1 MGIIGSR
8 TLRASDIRYM
18 NDSTE
23 LIYALNLLR
32 ETISTRTHPSNLLQ
46 NAFGVGWL
54 KAGI

>member
-46 NAFGVGWL
+46 NAFGVSWL